1 METASWIMA
10 ISAGLAAI
18 ALLAIE
24 RRLWQIVFELRKR
37 AQTDAQLGP

>member
-1 METASWIMA
+1 METASWILA

-24 RRLWQIVFELRKR
+24 RRLWQIVFELRNR
-37 AQTDAQLGP
+37 AKTDDQMGR